1 MTAPTKPS
9 SSHTTLKMKSLVL
22 SGSQSC
28 FSMLLPRPRPV
39 TPPEPMA

>member
-1 MTAPTKPS
+1 MKPS

-28 FSMLLPRPRPV
+28 FSTLLPSPSPFS
-39 TPPEPMA
+39 PPEPMA